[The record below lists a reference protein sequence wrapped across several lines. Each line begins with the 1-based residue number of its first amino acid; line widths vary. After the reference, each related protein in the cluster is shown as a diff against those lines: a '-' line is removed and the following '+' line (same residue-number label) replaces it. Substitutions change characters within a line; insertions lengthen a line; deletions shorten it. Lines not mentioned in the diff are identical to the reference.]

1 MLTILLPHFLGYF
14 WGISIDGYAGVV
26 DEFFGVVLMLLPQE
40 SAACVRHKLEFFE
53 EGSRYPLSRGT
64 ALSHSQNLLYRNR

>member
-1 MLTILLPHFLGYF
+1 MFTILLPHFLGYF
-14 WGISIDGYAGVV
+14 WGISTDGYAGVV
-26 DEFFGVVLMLLPQE
+26 DEFFGVVLMLLPQK

-64 ALSHSQNLLYRNR
+64 ALSHTYIHFPPV